1 MLDAVTADEHRPTRL
16 LREVAE
22 EWDLRLGDPFA
33 SGQASIAAAVRLR
46 DAHVDT
52 VRWLLDA
59 RRR

>member
-1 MLDAVTADEHRPTRL
+1 MLGAVTAEGQRSAQE

-46 DAHVDT
+46 DAHIDT

-59 RRR
+59 RRS